1 MTKPLSIDTLA
12 VRGGHYPKLGEGI
25 SPAIDL
31 STTFYL
37 PADGAEGILAY
48 GRSDVPAYRLFEQ
61 AVADVE
67 RAEHAL
73 VFNSGTSSMI
83 ALADELKAGDRVVFT
98 QDAYHGFLVYAREEL
113 PKRGITVDFI
123 DFTDLSAVEKAIP
136 GAALA
141 WVETPTN
148 PHLHVTDLRAVGA
161 ICAQHGV
168 RWVVDNTFST
178 PVLTRPVEYGAWA
191 VLESVTKYL
200 GGHTDVLLGAVA
212 TNDADLRERME
223 HQRARIGTQPDG
235 FSCWLARRGMQTLP
249 LRVRRQSESALR
261 IATELHAHP
270 KVGRVYYPGLPD
282 DPGHEVASR
291 QMCGGFGGMLSF
303 VVAGGKAA
311 ANRLTELTE
320 VWVPA
325 TSLGS
330 VESLIERRSRWDG
343 DEVVDPALLRLS
355 TGIEDPDDLWNDLAQ
370 ALEQV

>member
-1 MTKPLSIDTLA
+1 
-12 VRGGHYPKLGEGI
+12 
-25 SPAIDL
+25 
-31 STTFYL
+31 
-37 PADGAEGILAY
+37 
-48 GRSDVPAYRLFEQ
+48 
-61 AVADVE
+61 
-67 RAEHAL
+67 
-73 VFNSGTSSMI
+73 
-83 ALADELKAGDRVVFT
+83 
-98 QDAYHGFLVYAREEL
+98 
-113 PKRGITVDFI
+113 
-123 DFTDLSAVEKAIP
+123 
-136 GAALA
+136 
-141 WVETPTN
+141 
-148 PHLHVTDLRAVGA
+148 
-161 ICAQHGV
+161 V

-212 TNDADLRERME
+212 TNDSDLRERME

>member
-1 MTKPLSIDTLA
+1 MTKMLSIDTLA

-67 RAEHAL
+67 RAEYSL
-73 VFNSGTSSMI
+73 VFNSGTSGMI
-83 ALADELKAGDRVVFT
+83 ALADELKPGDRVVFT

-113 PKRGITVDFI
+113 PKRGVRVDFI
-123 DFTDLSAVEKAIP
+123 DFTDLAAVKRAIP

-161 ICAQHGV
+161 ICAPHGV

-178 PVLTRPVEYGAWA
+178 PVLTRPIEYGAWA

-249 LRVRRQSESALR
+249 LRVHRQSENALK
-261 IATELHAHP
+261 IATELKAHP
-270 KVGRVYYPGLPD
+270 KVERVYYPGLPD
-282 DPGHEVASR
+282 DPGHEIACR

-303 VVAGGKAA
+303 VVKGGKAA

-355 TGIEDPDDLWNDLAQ
+355 TGIEDPDDLWTDLAQ
-370 ALEQV
+370 ALDQV

>member
-12 VRGGHYPKLGEGI
+12 VRGGHYPKLGDGI

-161 ICAQHGV
+161 ICAQHAV

>member
-12 VRGGHYPKLGEGI
+12 VRGGHYPKLGDGI

-83 ALADELKAGDRVVFT
+83 ALMDELKAGDRVVFT

-123 DFTDLSAVEKAIP
+123 DFTDLSAAERAIP

-148 PHLHVTDLRAVGA
+148 PHLQVTDLRTVGT
-161 ICAQHGV
+161 ICAQHDV

-178 PVLTRPVEYGAWA
+178 PVLTRPIEYGAWA

-249 LRVRRQSESALR
+249 IRVRRQSESALR
-261 IATELHAHP
+261 IATELKSHP
-270 KVGRVYYPGLPD
+270 KVERVYYPGLPD

-303 VVAGGKAA
+303 VVKGGKAA

>member
-12 VRGGHYPKLGEGI
+12 VRGGHYPKLGDGI